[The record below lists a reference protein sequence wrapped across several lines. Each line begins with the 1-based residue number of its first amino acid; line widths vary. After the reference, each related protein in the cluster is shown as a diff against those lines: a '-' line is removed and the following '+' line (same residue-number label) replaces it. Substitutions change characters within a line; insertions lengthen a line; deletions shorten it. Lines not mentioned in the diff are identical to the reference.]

1 MPPKTQTETFSM
13 AEAKK
18 IVEDLFDP
26 NPWVYWTDFLF
37 NALLG
42 WFGLVETVLAPNFS
56 WLQAASFLVAAFC
69 LYRAVIFIHELAH
82 LKKDSFP
89 VFRVVW
95 NLVCGFPLMV
105 PSFTY
110 MGVHIDHHK
119 QKLYGTQEDGEYLP
133 FVLIGRWRMI
143 LFLVM
148 MAAAPAFVAFRFLV
162 LTPLSY
168 VIPPLR
174 KFLWERVSSLVI
186 DSEYKRPDPTDRDG
200 QWWQLQE
207 FCTFLYALTGVVL
220 LWKGILPWKAFWVWY
235 AVAGTILFING
246 VRTLVAHCYRNPADH
261 VLEFSEQFLDSVT
274 VPGNPLI
281 TPVWAPVGLRY
292 HAVHHLFP
300 GMPYHHLRE
309 AHGRFVKE
317 LPANSVYHLTLRKG
331 LFHALAQIWKET
343 GEIQAARKSVKG
355 EAKTV

>member
-1 MPPKTQTETFSM
+1 M

-18 IVEDLFDP
+18 IVEDLFEPDAKI
-26 NPWVYWTDFLF
+26 YWTDFLL
-37 NALLG
+37 NALVG
-42 WFGLVETVLAPNFS
+42 WAALVEIVLAPNGS
-56 WLQAASFLVAAFC
+56 AAQIGAFVVAVLG
-69 LYRAVIFIHELAH
+69 LYRAVIFIHEIAH

-89 VFRVVW
+89 VFRVIW

-133 FVLIGRWRMI
+133 FVIVGRFRMI
-143 LFLVM
+143 LFLIM

-174 KFLWERVSSLVI
+174 RFLWQRVSSLVI
-186 DSEYKRPDPTDRDG
+186 DSTYIRPQATDRDG
-200 QWWQLQE
+200 RWWALQE
-207 FCTFLYALTGVVL
+207 FFAFLYALAGAFL
-220 LWKGILPWKAFWVWY
+220 LWKGILPWKAFFAWY
-235 AVAGTILFING
+235 AVAGSILFVNG
-246 VRTLVAHCYRNPADH
+246 VRTLVAHCYRNPSDH

-274 VPGNPLI
+274 VPGTSFF
-281 TPVWAPVGLRY
+281 TPFWAPVGLRF

-300 GMPYHHLRE
+300 GMPYHNLGR
-309 AHGRFVKE
+309 AHRRFTQQ
-317 LPANSVYHLTLRKG
+317 LPDNSSYHLTVRKG
-331 LFHALAQIWKET
+331 LVDALRRLWKET
-343 GEIQAARKSVKG
+343 AAYQKLKA
-355 EAKTV
+355 AKKQK